1 MPKSYSHNLLRKITA
16 ERILLVGLLVVSTY
30 MFVEAAEFRD
40 PSGMFP
46 RFIAAITITGALM
59 LLFQQYLT
67 GPLQAFVS
75 ESDDMFESY
84 EEEVD
89 EVSGKSQTQSV
100 VEGDANETFDGD
112 GTAGH
117 EESRDAET
125 SAAAAT
131 ERAPTD
137 TEAAADTAVETSSVD
152 AEADASAE
160 PATET
165 QPSVY
170 AALSSPREALDNKR
184 FVLAAMTGGYVALC
198 YLVGFLIASPVFV
211 LAYSLW
217 VRHEWY
223 FTAGLTA
230 GAFAI
235 VYSFMELLNVQLNS
249 GLLVG

>member
-16 ERILLVGLLVVSTY
+16 ERILLVGLLVVSAY

-46 RFIAAITITGALM
+46 RFIAAITIIGALM
-59 LLFQQYLT
+59 LLFQQYLP
-67 GPLQAFVS
+67 GPLQDFVS
-75 ESDDMFESY
+75 ESDDIFKSY
-84 EEEVD
+84 EEEVG
-89 EVSGKSQTQSV
+89 EVSGESQTQSV
-100 VEGDANETFDGD
+100 VESDAGETFDGD

-117 EESRDAET
+117 VEGRDAET

-137 TEAAADTAVETSSVD
+137 TEA
-152 AEADASAE
+152 DASAE

-165 QPSVY
+165 QPSVS
-170 AALSSPREALDNKR
+170 ATLLSPREALDNKR

-198 YLVGFLIASPVFV
+198 YLVGFLIASPLFV

-223 FTAGLTA
+223 LTAGLTA

-235 VYSFMELLNVQLNS
+235 VYSFMELLNAQLNS